1 MLDVKFIR
9 ENTEKCKTRLA
20 MRGKSYDEEIDTAL
34 ALDQKRR
41 DIIGKVEAMKAE
53 ENKVSK
59 SIPQLKKAGEDV
71 SAVLAQMKELS
82 QEVKALDA
90 EQAEVEQQ
98 LHDTLLTIPNVPADK
113 VPEGADDTCNPELRR
128 WSEPRAFDFEP
139 KAHWDIGKDLG
150 ILDPDTAAKVT
161 GSRFHSGACSYQLL
175 PEHAYRQRL
184 HGDSAAVHGK
194 YRVYDRHRSAA
205 EVCRGYVSSGKHGSV
220 SDSDS

>member
-53 ENKVSK
+53 QNKVSK

-128 WSEPRAFDFEP
+128 ILIFRKNLKDDPFVAVVEGIDHSCGNKLENDGISCLAPPGDGSEYCQLQAVEEENLRPDF
-139 KAHWDIGKDLG
+139 
-150 ILDPDTAAKVT
+150 V
-161 GSRFHSGACSYQLL
+161 SGLA
-175 PEHAYRQRL
+175 
-184 HGDSAAVHGK
+184 
-194 YRVYDRHRSAA
+194 
-205 EVCRGYVSSGKHGSV
+205 
-220 SDSDS
+220 

>member
-53 ENKVSK
+53 QNKVSK
-59 SIPQLKKAGEDV
+59 SIPQLKKAGQDV

-128 WSEPRAFDFEP
+128 WSEPRAFDF
-139 KAHWDIGKDLG
+139 
-150 ILDPDTAAKVT
+150 
-161 GSRFHSGACSYQLL
+161 
-175 PEHAYRQRL
+175 
-184 HGDSAAVHGK
+184 
-194 YRVYDRHRSAA
+194 
-205 EVCRGYVSSGKHGSV
+205 
-220 SDSDS
+220 